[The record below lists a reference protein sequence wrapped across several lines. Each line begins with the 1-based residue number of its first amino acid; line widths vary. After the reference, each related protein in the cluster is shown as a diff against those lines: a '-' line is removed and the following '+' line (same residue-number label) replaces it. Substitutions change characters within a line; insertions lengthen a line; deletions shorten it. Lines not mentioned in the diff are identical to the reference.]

1 MKITYYHNDET
12 VVIDVDPEWGELVVS
27 MHKAEHYDNLS
38 RRKNCYSMDAL
49 EYEGA
54 EYGKEDPGITSF
66 GEDDPETIAQD
77 ELKRLDQG
85 MAALNENQREIV
97 YHHVVE
103 GKTFDAIA
111 AEKGVSK
118 TAVYTSY
125 MRALK
130 KIRSFFNSDR

>member
-66 GEDDPETIAQD
+66 GEDDPETMWWK
-77 ELKRLDQG
+77 ERPLMPSR
-85 MAALNENQREIV
+85 
-97 YHHVVE
+97 
-103 GKTFDAIA
+103 
-111 AEKGVSK
+111 
-118 TAVYTSY
+118 
-125 MRALK
+125 LK
-130 KIRSFFNSDR
+130 KGCPRPLCTHLTCGL